1 MGVFSW
7 KTQDTGESIP
17 ASGSNRE
24 PFTVY
29 MSDGNNTWKEDNYE
43 GYGEFGG
50 KDYYALLDEMNGG
63 DGDRGRGIDLAFDE
77 ERHDV
82 RFPSLNESESSR
94 FTGIAPESC
103 EYQGWFYEEYE
114 EEEEW

>member
-7 KTQDTGESIP
+7 KTQDTDESIP
-17 ASGSNRE
+17 ASGSNRKT
-24 PFTVY
+24 FTVY
-29 MSDGNNTWKEDNYE
+29 MSDGNNTWKEDDYE

-63 DGDRGRGIDLAFDE
+63 DGDRNRGIDLAFDE
-77 ERHDV
+77 ERNDV
-82 RFPSLNESESSR
+82 KFPSLSR
-94 FTGIAPESC
+94 DGRFYDGPPESC
-103 EYQGWFYEEYE
+103 EYQGWFYEED